1 MKESFLDR
9 VEKQLNSASFEEA
22 KKLAFNYAQQF
33 YTVQIRNKELENA
46 KDEMYLQFSQMK
58 DQLKGA
64 NDTIKDLLKQL
75 AHSAENYS
83 GSKDLLFGRSTETF
97 DSLMNSSMDDQPE
110 DPLSEDSDC
119 SGDGDDESD
128 TGRSGSNK
136 PSKKQKGKRKPK
148 DPKKKKPKEKGK
160 EARELSSLPS
170 CTTFQFDRAELDE
183 KYGADNWRVCFWHEH
198 VVIDVIPAK
207 VYQKKVYTPVVV
219 IRDRKGDLVTV
230 PYEGAC
236 LPGCKPS
243 AAFLSM
249 LANDKFGMFLPLYRQ
264 EHDPGRF
271 GFTPK
276 RGRMCRWL
284 NQAARDLLKPVYEDL
299 MVQLL
304 KQGSLQI
311 DETTYL
317 VIDDGRD
324 GVHKSYIWVH
334 RSSEL
339 LDEPP
344 VILYSYEP
352 TRSAQHL
359 RDLFAELKTQ
369 VNITCDAYSAYF
381 TIASELLDLIYLS
394 GCLAHCRR
402 RFVKAFMLLNP
413 GEFTQ
418 DALLET
424 DEVRAI
430 EKIADI
436 YYADEKLKNLSPE
449 ERLLRRQTEVK
460 PFVDDFFFFI
470 HSCNPK
476 NPLYSDKMKD
486 AISYAIN
493 QEKQLRRFLED
504 GSIPIDNSS
513 CERAVKSVAM
523 GRKNYL
529 FSYSI
534 DGANSNCIIQTLI
547 ETAEANRADPRI
559 YLEYVLHHMSQNVYY
574 GHTLNIEDMRPWSSA
589 YQEYETKE
597 KLKRKNWMFPE
608 DEECPTPVK
617 PRNLQNSTSP
627 GQAGSQV
634 A

>member
-1 MKESFLDR
+1 M
-9 VEKQLNSASFEEA
+9 
-22 KKLAFNYAQQF
+22 
-33 YTVQIRNKELENA
+33 
-46 KDEMYLQFSQMK
+46 
-58 DQLKGA
+58 
-64 NDTIKDLLKQL
+64 
-75 AHSAENYS
+75 
-83 GSKDLLFGRSTETF
+83 
-97 DSLMNSSMDDQPE
+97 
-110 DPLSEDSDC
+110 
-119 SGDGDDESD
+119 
-128 TGRSGSNK
+128 
-136 PSKKQKGKRKPK
+136 
-148 DPKKKKPKEKGK
+148 
-160 EARELSSLPS
+160 
-170 CTTFQFDRAELDE
+170 
-183 KYGADNWRVCFWHEH
+183 
-198 VVIDVIPAK
+198 IDVIPAK
-207 VYQKKVYTPVVV
+207 VYQKKVYTPVVL
-219 IRDRKGDLVTV
+219 IRDKKGELVTV

-271 GFTPK
+271 GFTLN

-284 NQAARDLLKPVYEDL
+284 NQAAHDLLKPVYEDL

-304 KQGSLQI
+304 KQGSIQI

-339 LDEPP
+339 LEEPP
-344 VILYSYEP
+344 VILYIYEP

-359 RDLFAELKTQ
+359 RDLFAELKTK
-369 VNITCDAYSAYF
+369 VNITCDAYAAYF
-381 TIASELLDLIYLS
+381 TLASEFLGLICLS

-402 RFVKAFMLLNP
+402 RFVKAFLLLNP
-413 GEFTQ
+413 EDFSK
-418 DALLET
+418 DALLDT
-424 DEVRAI
+424 DEVKAI
-430 EKIADI
+430 EKIAEI
-436 YYADEKLKNLSPE
+436 YYADEKLKNLSPK

-460 PFVDDFFFFI
+460 PLVDDFFSFI
-470 HSCNPK
+470 HSCDPK

-493 QEKQLRRFLED
+493 QEAQLRRFLED

-529 FSYSI
+529 SSYSI
-534 DGANSNCIIQTLI
+534 DGAKSNCIIQTLI
-547 ETAEANRADPRI
+547 ETAEANGANPRI

-574 GHTLNIEDMRPWSSA
+574 GHPVNIEDMRPWSSA
-589 YQEYETKE
+589 YREYEAKE
-597 KLKRKNWMFPE
+597 KTKQKNWTFPE
-608 DEECPTPVK
+608 DEKCPTPVK
-617 PRNLQNSTSP
+617 PKNLRGSTALD
-627 GQAGSQV
+627 QAESQV